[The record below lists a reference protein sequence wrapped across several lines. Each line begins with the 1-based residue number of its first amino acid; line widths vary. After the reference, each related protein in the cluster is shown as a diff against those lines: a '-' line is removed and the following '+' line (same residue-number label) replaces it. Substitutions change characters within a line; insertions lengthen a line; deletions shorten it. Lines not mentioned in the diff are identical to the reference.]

1 MLSFLVSLVV
11 AIVIGLIGSAIV
23 GNRLP
28 GGIFGS
34 MIAGLIGAW
43 IGHGLLGT
51 WDRASPALLFS
62 RPSSGSHL
70 RVLAGPYIP
79 RAAEGS
85 LDSLDT
91 GGIVSK

>member
-23 GNRLP
+23 GNHLP

-51 WDRASPALLFS
+51 WGPSLAGFAIFPAII
-62 RPSSGSHL
+62 GAYHL
-70 RVLAGPYIP
+70 RILAGLIF
-79 RAAEGS
+79 RGLRKEA
-85 LDSLDT
+85 
-91 GGIVSK
+91 

>member
-23 GNRLP
+23 GNRMP
-28 GGIFGS
+28 GGMIGS

-51 WDRASPALLFS
+51 WG
-62 RPSSGSHL
+62 PS
-70 RVLAGPYIP
+70 LAGFAIIP
-79 RAAEGS
+79 AIIGAAIFVLILSFIFRGMHKEA
-85 LDSLDT
+85 
-91 GGIVSK
+91 

>member
-1 MLSFLVSLVV
+1 MDWARTSWHM
-11 AIVIGLIGSAIV
+11 GTEPR
-23 GNRLP
+23 RLCYFP
-28 GGIFGS
+28 G
-34 MIAGLIGAW
+34 
-43 IGHGLLGT
+43 HH
-51 WDRASPALLFS
+51 R
-62 RPSSGSHL
+62 GSHL